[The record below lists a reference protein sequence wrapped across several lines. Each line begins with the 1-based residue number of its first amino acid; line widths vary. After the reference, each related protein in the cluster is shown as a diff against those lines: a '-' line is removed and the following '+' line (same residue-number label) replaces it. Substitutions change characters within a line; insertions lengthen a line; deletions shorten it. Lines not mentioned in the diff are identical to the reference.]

1 MQYFLLVLV
10 AVFLSLQQ
18 IIQKQYNIKEKS
30 PDAFLFSALT
40 SITATVFFAAASGFR
55 LSFTAAL
62 LPYSAGFAI
71 AYGAACVGLVLSL
84 KYGSL
89 AISSLVISYSL
100 LIPAMYGVIFL
111 KEPLSAFGYV
121 GIFLLLISLFLLNA
135 KKEKF
140 DFSWK
145 WLVFIVI
152 AFIGNGMCSTIQKM
166 QQLKFDGSCKNEFM
180 IIALIFAAVILFAA
194 ALAQGGGKRSLP
206 FKYAVPNG
214 ICNGVVNLL
223 VMILTGLIPN
233 AILFPSISAGGIAL
247 SCITAIFIFKEKLT
261 KIQAIGYIT
270 GILSV
275 VLLNL

>member
-10 AVFLSLQQ
+10 AVFLSSQQ

-40 SITATVFFAAASGFR
+40 SVTAAVFFAAASGFR

-71 AYGAACVGLVLSL
+71 AYGAACVGLVLAL

-111 KEPLSAFGYV
+111 KEPLSAFGYA
-121 GIFLLLISLFLLNA
+121 GIVLLLISLFLLNA
-135 KKEKF
+135 KNEKF

-180 IIALIFAAVILFAA
+180 IIALILAAVIIFAA
-194 ALAQGGGKRSLP
+194 AFAQGGRKRSLP

-214 ICNGVVNLL
+214 ICNGFVNLL
-223 VMILTGLIPN
+223 VMILIGLIPN